1 MNKLILIKKFY
12 NISLSRT
19 ISTSHSLPLPLKF
32 VVLHI
37 RVA

>member
-12 NISLSRT
+12 NISLSHT
-19 ISTSHSLPLPLKF
+19 IQHITHSPLPLKF